1 MFREVVLL
9 EQHPGCTSRMRKEI
23 PFLNQF
29 KCALIRLITLNRT
42 VGIGE
47 EFQSIWHLYS
57 TLNFGLCNFHRKTIY
72 HLMKSVFLTDMRLNL
87 ISDRIAVSF
96 DFTLRKRTK
105 IFRRKEIHI
114 IIKESKK

>member
-42 VGIGE
+42 VGIEE

-57 TLNFGLCNFHRKTIY
+57 TLNFGLCHFHRKTILSPDEKCFPHRY
-72 HLMKSVFLTDMRLNL
+72 ETQFN
-87 ISDRIAVSF
+87 F
-96 DFTLRKRTK
+96 
-105 IFRRKEIHI
+105 
-114 IIKESKK
+114 